1 MSEPRIQLSD
11 DVTLATSLPDL
22 RKSAST
28 SSMKI
33 KHCESDESTVSD
45 IDYVE
50 GTDDV
55 TNSSGAATSDDR
67 KPSKADPSDQPSFDD
82 DVFVAKVP
90 EFFKYY
96 EFTKTPSEETSDSES
111 SSDDESDASTDKE
124 SDDSSAGEKSSGST
138 SESDEN
144 DSDLRLQIAGIKI
157 SKPKTVR
164 FTVIVEEKIEFEVT
178 NYQQQG
184 RSTRWVPKLTDKT
197 EEEQKP
203 V

>member
-1 MSEPRIQLSD
+1 MSEPRKQLSD

-45 IDYVE
+45 VDYVE
-50 GTDDV
+50 GIDDV
-55 TNSSGAATSDDR
+55 TNSSVAATSDDR
-67 KPSKADPSDQPSFDD
+67 KPSKADLSDQPSFDD
-82 DVFVAKVP
+82 DVFVAKIP

-96 EFTKTPSEETSDSES
+96 EFTKTPSGNTSDSES
-111 SSDDESDASTDKE
+111 SSSDEGDASTDK
-124 SDDSSAGEKSSGST
+124 DSSAEEKSSGSS
-138 SESDEN
+138 SESDES

-164 FTVIVEEKIEFEVT
+164 FTVIVEERIEFEVT
-178 NYQQQG
+178 NYQQRG
-184 RSTRWVPKLTDKT
+184 RSTMWVPKLTDKT